1 MKKPSIPATNNLPP
15 EIARVIE
22 PIKANVELMTGARPG
37 SVSLQALDSAATLTD
52 AVTKINQILSRINQ
66 SG

>member
-1 MKKPSIPATNNLPP
+1 MKKPSIPATGNLPP
-15 EIARVIE
+15 EIARVID
-22 PIKANVELMTGARPG
+22 PIKTNVELMTGARPG
-37 SVSLQALDSAATLTD
+37 STSLQELDSAATLAD